1 MKVYTSI
8 EYKMTDEGLEEVAS
22 ESYEYEGPVAETKG
36 GGGGQNT
43 IVERHYYYDG
53 GPGSEASMDRATGIT
68 GETGAPNLGTSG
80 IASLNPADTTAGL
93 MPSGYS
99 PDATGGMTG
108 GTMTPAAA
116 QPVTGAIAPVINY
129 SNPYELMNQMQ
140 PPAGVAG
147 MNPNNPMV

>member
-8 EYKMTDEGLEEVAS
+8 EYKMTEDGLVEVAS
-22 ESYEYEGPVAETKG
+22 DSHEYEGPVAETK

-68 GETGAPNLGTSG
+68 GETGAPNLG
-80 IASLNPADTTAGL
+80 IASLNPADTAAGL
-93 MPSGYS
+93 APSGYTA
-99 PDATGGMTG
+99 DATGMTG
-108 GTMTPAAA
+108 GTMAPAA
-116 QPVTGAIAPVINY
+116 QPVTGAIQPITY

-140 PPAGVAG
+140 APPGIAGLNRTV
-147 MNPNNPMV
+147 